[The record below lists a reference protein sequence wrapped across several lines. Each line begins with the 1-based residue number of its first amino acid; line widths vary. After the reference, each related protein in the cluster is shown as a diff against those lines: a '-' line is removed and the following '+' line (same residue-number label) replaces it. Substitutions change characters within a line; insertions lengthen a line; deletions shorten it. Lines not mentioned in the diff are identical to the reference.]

1 MIILYNTTISY
12 EIVNNNHVINTK
24 LYIFTLENKK
34 KAKKNY
40 IVFKPWWPQYRVHRV
55 H

>member
-1 MIILYNTTISY
+1 MIILYNTAISY

-24 LYIFTLENKK
+24 FYIFILENFKK
-34 KAKKNY
+34 PISY